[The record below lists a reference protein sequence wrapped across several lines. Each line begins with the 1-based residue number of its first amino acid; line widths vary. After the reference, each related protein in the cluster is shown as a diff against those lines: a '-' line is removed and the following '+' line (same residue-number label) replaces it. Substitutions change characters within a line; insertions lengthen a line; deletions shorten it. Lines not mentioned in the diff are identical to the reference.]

1 MNNTISGAKARAR
14 LLMSHLAKSG
24 ITITLAQALEALSAT
39 ENGTDWN
46 RYQAALKANKES
58 VKTREFPPHRIIAGR
73 PGGGGTGIV
82 EALFSYE
89 ATHSKTIPLLIL
101 LFDASMPQYRA
112 FDTTGWVHVHFT
124 VDPAHPCEIKLPPL
138 GDPDNI
144 KGIVIKLIVITE
156 TPRHQEVIKL
166 RAAALDS
173 LIEQIPRWKY
183 GIASSLG
190 TVFIE
195 GMEMVDTADSTY
207 YDVKFPRMMA
217 ELRQQSDNQ
226 QLVIETQTDIS
237 KDSIY
242 RSKDKYKLIKL
253 TTCQADQYF
262 TDCPLDM
269 VSLGLTSGNTHRYA
283 RLFTDESRRIEDTAL
298 YIGSVNGSVIRAEL
312 TTKNAFSTFI
322 QNYMLAM
329 VNQPRI

>member
-1 MNNTISGAKARAR
+1 MC
-14 LLMSHLAKSG
+14 HLAKSG
-24 ITITLAQALEALSAT
+24 TTITLAQALEALSAT

-46 RYQAALKANKES
+46 RYQAALKADRSAVE
-58 VKTREFPPHRIIAGR
+58 TRKYPPHRIIAGR
-73 PGGGGTGIV
+73 PGGGATAII

-112 FDTTGWVHVHFT
+112 FDTTGWIHVHFT

-138 GDPDNI
+138 GNTDNI
-144 KGIVIKLIVITE
+144 RGIVIKIIVITE
-156 TPRHQEVIKL
+156 TPKHQEVIKL

-173 LIEQIPRWKY
+173 IIEQIPRWKY

-207 YDVKFPRMMA
+207 YDVKFPKMMA

-242 RSKDKYKLIKL
+242 RSKDQYKLIKL
-253 TTCQADQYF
+253 TTFHADQYF

-269 VSLGLTSGNTHRYA
+269 VSLGQASSNTKRYA

-298 YIGSVNGSVIRAEL
+298 YIGSVDGSLIRAEL

>member
-58 VKTREFPPHRIIAGR
+58 VKTREFPPHRIIAGH

-156 TPRHQEVIKL
+156 TPKHQEVIKL
-166 RAAALDS
+166 RASALDS
-173 LIEQIPRWKY
+173 IIEQIPRWKY

-242 RSKDKYKLIKL
+242 RSKDKYKLINL

-298 YIGSVNGSVIRAEL
+298 YIGSVNGSLIRAEL